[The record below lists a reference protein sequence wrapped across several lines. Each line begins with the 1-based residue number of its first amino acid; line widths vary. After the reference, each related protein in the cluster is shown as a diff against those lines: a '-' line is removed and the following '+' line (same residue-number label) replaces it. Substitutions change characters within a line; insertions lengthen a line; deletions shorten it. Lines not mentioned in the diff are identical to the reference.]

1 VNVSRAAIIAALLVC
16 AGGTAGAQTPPPP
29 TGTLPG
35 GVVYEVRP
43 DPAQSAAAIALW
55 YRAPSGGFDTTP
67 VPGLSRLA
75 AATVAASTP
84 ITGTPLSALVGR
96 YGGQLAVEA
105 FADSVAITVTVPP
118 DRVAATLRA
127 MTGDYFSP
135 VVTAPGL
142 VAGLAD
148 TADDALLRSF
158 GPDAIED
165 ALGPA
170 LFAGGP
176 LHDGMIGSSETLA
189 GQNLEA
195 VRAFAVRA
203 FRPSNAILI
212 LTGNVDAKALASV
225 ATRAGPAGDAAPEPS
240 ATEVALPAPATR
252 RVDAAIAGTG
262 LAWIG
267 PPIADEASA
276 TAMDFLADALFAPK
290 SGAIAKA
297 LGTRKASVTGKF
309 VTYHNP
315 GIFLVTISGEDAAAA
330 RPIVDQTIAAVTRP
344 LPTGAFIAARAAFV
358 YHLLQQTD
366 SPSDVAGTYGWYAI
380 EGDPLYAPAE
390 GGMQGR
396 YFRLVADLTPA
407 SVARAAA
414 KYLGPPP
421 AVVTLNRVERTGRT
435 GS

>member
-1 VNVSRAAIIAALLVC
+1 
-16 AGGTAGAQTPPPP
+16 
-29 TGTLPG
+29 
-35 GVVYEVRP
+35 
-43 DPAQSAAAIALW
+43 
-55 YRAPSGGFDTTP
+55 
-67 VPGLSRLA
+67 
-75 AATVAASTP
+75 
-84 ITGTPLSALVGR
+84 
-96 YGGQLAVEA
+96 
-105 FADSVAITVTVPP
+105 
-118 DRVAATLRA
+118 
-127 MTGDYFSP
+127 
-135 VVTAPGL
+135 
-142 VAGLAD
+142 
-148 TADDALLRSF
+148 
-158 GPDAIED
+158 
-165 ALGPA
+165 
-170 LFAGGP
+170 
-176 LHDGMIGSSETLA
+176 
-189 GQNLEA
+189 
-195 VRAFAVRA
+195 
-203 FRPSNAILI
+203 
-212 LTGNVDAKALASV
+212 
-225 ATRAGPAGDAAPEPS
+225 
-240 ATEVALPAPATR
+240 
-252 RVDAAIAGTG
+252 
-262 LAWIG
+262 
-267 PPIADEASA
+267 
-276 TAMDFLADALFAPK
+276 MDFLADALFAPK